1 VKQYND
7 TAIVLSRLDY
17 GERDRI
23 LTLLS
28 REHGK
33 LRVIAKGVRS
43 AKSRLAGGIELFSQS
58 QIGVV
63 EGRGSLGTLTSSRLE
78 VHYGNITKDINKTM
92 MAYDFL
98 KAVGKITED
107 GTGQDYYDVLA
118 KGLVF
123 LDKTDFDARIVQTWI
138 DMQILQNYGTVP
150 NLRTDDK
157 DKLLT
162 EAENYQF
169 DYDRQCFV
177 SDSNGSFTANHVK
190 LLRLIVSGSQPPKVN
205 IDEKTVDSTANL
217 IHGLMISNV
226 LDT

>member
-1 VKQYND
+1 
-7 TAIVLSRLDY
+7 VLSRLDY

-118 KGLVF
+118 KSLAF
-123 LDKTDFDARIVQTWI
+123 LDKTDFDARLVQLWF
-138 DMQILQNYGTVP
+138 DLQLLQNYGTLP

-157 DKLLT
+157 DKQLEEST
-162 EAENYQF
+162 NYQF

-177 SDSNGSFTANHVK
+177 GDPTGSYTSNHIK
-190 LLRLIVSGSQPPKVN
+190 LLRLVVSGSQPPKVT
-205 IDEKTVDSTANL
+205 IDEKTIDETARL
-217 IHGLMISNV
+217 IHGLLASNV
-226 LDT
+226 LDQ